1 MYNRREIGSHY
12 EDIAA
17 EYLEK
22 QGYVILQRNYR
33 AGRHGELDIIAE
45 DPAGLLV
52 ICVCRYRRKTGYGDP
67 LESVNMAKQRQICR
81 TTLYYYKEH
90 GSGAVRETYGLL
102 PAAGQTY
109 LLGDP
114 AGAGCIF
121 IGGGI

>member
-52 ICVCRYRRKTGYGDP
+52 ICECRYRRKTGYGDP

-90 GSGAVRETYGLL
+90 GYGIDHACRFDVIAVSGDGSLSHIKNAFE
-102 PAAGQTY
+102 
-109 LLGDP
+109 
-114 AGAGCIF
+114 F
-121 IGGGI
+121 I

>member
-1 MYNRREIGSHY
+1 MYNRREIGSHF

-22 QGYVILQRNYR
+22 Q
-33 AGRHGELDIIAE
+33 DIIAE

-52 ICVCRYRRKTGYGDP
+52 ICECRYRRKTGYGDP

-90 GSGAVRETYGLL
+90 GYGMDHACRFDVIAVSGDGSLSHIKNAFE
-102 PAAGQTY
+102 
-109 LLGDP
+109 
-114 AGAGCIF
+114 F
-121 IGGGI
+121 I

>member
-52 ICVCRYRRKTGYGDP
+52 ICECRYRRKTGYGDRK
-67 LESVNMAKQRQICR
+67 SV
-81 TTLYYYKEH
+81 
-90 GSGAVRETYGLL
+90 V
-102 PAAGQTY
+102 
-109 LLGDP
+109 
-114 AGAGCIF
+114 
-121 IGGGI
+121 